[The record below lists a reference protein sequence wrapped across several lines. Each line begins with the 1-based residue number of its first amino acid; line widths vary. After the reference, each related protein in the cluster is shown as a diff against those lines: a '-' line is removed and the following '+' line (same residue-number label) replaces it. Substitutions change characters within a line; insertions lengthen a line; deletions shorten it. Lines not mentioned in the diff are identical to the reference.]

1 MYDMDNIV
9 KCRNFNIMGI
19 TFYTSYIF
27 IFYAFD
33 IPLYISHANYLYP
46 KYFSSNVC
54 DTNSNYIL
62 PFSIFTKYEKRFVI
76 KFLLF
81 FYFFIDFC
89 SNCACRT
96 AIENNESTH
105 IHNPGFVEY

>member
-33 IPLYISHANYLYP
+33 IPLYISHANYLY
-46 KYFSSNVC
+46 SSTFHQIVC
-54 DTNSNYIL
+54 DTI
-62 PFSIFTKYEKRFVI
+62 
-76 KFLLF
+76 
-81 FYFFIDFC
+81 
-89 SNCACRT
+89 
-96 AIENNESTH
+96 
-105 IHNPGFVEY
+105 

>member
-46 KYFSSNVC
+46 KYFSSNRNV
-54 DTNSNYIL
+54 TQIAIIFYL
-62 PFSIFTKYEKRFVI
+62 FPFLQNMKNV
-76 KFLLF
+76 L
-81 FYFFIDFC
+81 
-89 SNCACRT
+89 
-96 AIENNESTH
+96 
-105 IHNPGFVEY
+105 